1 MKRSMWKAIGILAA
15 VFVLGAVTG
24 GAGVAAW
31 NGEERISVAR
41 LGYGPRGE
49 RPLQAM
55 TRRLDLNAE
64 QRHAI
69 RALMEKHAPRRRA
82 IMQEMMGSC
91 GQELQKEKS
100 MLDDEIR
107 AVLTPEQRK
116 RFDELSERQRERLFG
131 PSSGPPRHRGP

>member
-1 MKRSMWKAIGILAA
+1 VNRSMWKAVGVLVA
-15 VFVLGAVTG
+15 VFALGAVAG

-31 NGEERISVAR
+31 EGEERISVAR

-55 TRRLDLNAE
+55 TRRLDLTPE
-64 QRHAI
+64 QRGAI

-91 GQELQKEKS
+91 GQELQKEKAL
-100 MLDDEIR
+100 LDDEIR

-116 RFDELSERQRERLFG
+116 RFDELSERQRERLWG
-131 PSSGPPRHRGP
+131 PVARPHRGP